1 MNRIIISICLLLS
14 FVVTATQS
22 FAETFNI
29 NDIQYLITEIEEEAA
44 ELAGGAVAIISND
57 QVVYKKTFGHTKAGG
72 APIDENTLFA
82 LASVSKP
89 IVSTSLAA
97 LADKGKVKFD
107 DQIAING
114 LNLPLKS
121 VLSHTTGYRV
131 RGDADIEKGVSRKTL
146 LGLLNKD
153 TPKSG
158 TSYSYSNTVYS
169 LTEDYAQSKG
179 YNMNEL
185 MSGLNIGSTVLPAK
199 SNNLALP
206 HGADKTKLNFPSNY
220 QKIVPASA
228 GVFASLNGMIEFVQI
243 ISGNRPNVVS
253 QKTLAQLFT
262 PVAQADDVFTW
273 NILPF
278 KNQDVNSSYCLGWR
292 KVSLKSDA
300 KSALVFH
307 SGRINGATAFVGI
320 IPDSKIG
327 IVIMA
332 NQTSSFPLRNGLK
345 IWKEVVLAH
354 Q

>member
-1 MNRIIISICLLLS
+1 
-14 FVVTATQS
+14 
-22 FAETFNI
+22 
-29 NDIQYLITEIEEEAA
+29 
-44 ELAGGAVAIISND
+44 
-57 QVVYKKTFGHTKAGG
+57 
-72 APIDENTLFA
+72 
-82 LASVSKP
+82 
-89 IVSTSLAA
+89 
-97 LADKGKVKFD
+97 
-107 DQIAING
+107 
-114 LNLPLKS
+114 
-121 VLSHTTGYRV
+121 
-131 RGDADIEKGVSRKTL
+131 
-146 LGLLNKD
+146 
-153 TPKSG
+153 
-158 TSYSYSNTVYS
+158 
-169 LTEDYAQSKG
+169 
-179 YNMNEL
+179 
-185 MSGLNIGSTVLPAK
+185 
-199 SNNLALP
+199 
-206 HGADKTKLNFPSNY
+206 
-220 QKIVPASA
+220 
-228 GVFASLNGMIEFVQI
+228 MIEFVQI